1 MCVCELSVSLSIH
14 KVNMFTSCTQA
25 KFTPTA
31 SSSSSPW
38 STNIQTKAKIIK
50 GYRLQNYM
58 WHSGNKCIVFLY
70 LLCILFVRDHTQYT
84 TMFTLIGTI
93 IQIDCSTYTQ
103 IPPPS
108 QHFKSI
114 KQSLLSSVKLNVHI
128 MHVAHLTDSVQ
139 RRSGTSHVGV
149 PRGQRSEASPESP
162 PASRWTHNPGR

>member
-1 MCVCELSVSLSIH
+1 MEWAPKNIKIDSIFSFVLFQRSYFLVVIVYGMCVCELSVSLSIH

-70 LLCILFVRDHTQYT
+70 LLCILFVRDHTQYI

-114 KQSLLSSVKLNVHI
+114 K
-128 MHVAHLTDSVQ
+128 
-139 RRSGTSHVGV
+139 
-149 PRGQRSEASPESP
+149 
-162 PASRWTHNPGR
+162 